1 MSMTPPVHGKCHAR
15 KTESEG
21 DQPGRLTACN
31 VFSVQHT
38 AAQNNGQPLNG
49 KYITCSQHAVRLLS
63 QASEQN
69 NSVLALCEALYLAR
83 RPLRPRIL
91 TLFKLMYGIF
101 SRS

>member
-1 MSMTPPVHGKCHAR
+1 MKPPVHGNCHAQKLKR
-15 KTESEG
+15 EG

-63 QASEQN
+63 QTSEQN
-69 NSVLALCEALYLAR
+69 YSELALCEALYIAR
-83 RPLRPRIL
+83 S
-91 TLFKLMYGIF
+91 TVV
-101 SRS
+101 